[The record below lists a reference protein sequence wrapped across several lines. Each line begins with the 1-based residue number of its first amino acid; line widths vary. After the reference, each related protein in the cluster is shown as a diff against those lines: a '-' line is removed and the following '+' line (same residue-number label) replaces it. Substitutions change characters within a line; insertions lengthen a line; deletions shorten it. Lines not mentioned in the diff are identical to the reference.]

1 VFLRHSVE
9 CLVTV
14 STQVT
19 VVIAD
24 GQNDNKTMKLT
35 SDVESL
41 NYSKVGGLDR
51 AVFYVP
57 ANTV

>member
-1 VFLRHSVE
+1 
-9 CLVTV
+9 VTV

-24 GQNDNKTMKLT
+24 GQNDNKTMNLT
-35 SDVESL
+35 SDVELL
-41 NYSKVGGLDR
+41 NYSKVGGLDC